1 MTLLGET
8 PDVVSQGFPLLLLRT
23 LQIPGV
29 ARTHVCA
36 LEVACEDLIEIIL
49 AID

>member
-1 MTLLGET
+1 MTLLGEM

-23 LQIPGV
+23 LQILGV

-36 LEVACEDLIEIIL
+36 LEVAYEDLIEIIL